1 MDGNLSSKGQ
11 SAEWLVELCSA
22 GLTAVDWVEREPQGM
37 HQLGVEEKNW
47 EGNSCPLQTATM
59 ADINKTEPV
68 FSVCLKK
75 KNTSQCHETQ
85 EKKLK
90 QSCKGT
96 NCQMLYTLHWAKTE
110 QTDARSTLNSWVKR
124 KDKWPHGITNMIC
137 LRAVVTWWWLVYH
150 HKNWIFQ
157 VKKCRFYN

>member
-11 SAEWLVELCSA
+11 SAERLVELCSA

-68 FSVCLKK
+68 FSVCLEKK
-75 KNTSQCHETQ
+75 KYQPVPRDTGKKIKAVMQRHKLSDAVHITLSQNRTDWC
-85 EKKLK
+85 KKHVAFL
-90 QSCKGT
+90 G
-96 NCQMLYTLHWAKTE
+96 
-110 QTDARSTLNSWVKR
+110 
-124 KDKWPHGITNMIC
+124 
-137 LRAVVTWWWLVYH
+137 
-150 HKNWIFQ
+150 
-157 VKKCRFYN
+157 KKER